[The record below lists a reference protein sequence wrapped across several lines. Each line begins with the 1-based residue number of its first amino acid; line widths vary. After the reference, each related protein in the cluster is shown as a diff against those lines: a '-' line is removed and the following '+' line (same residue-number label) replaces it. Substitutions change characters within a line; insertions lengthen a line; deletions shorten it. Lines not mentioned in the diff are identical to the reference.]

1 MKYFE
6 EFRQHWRPLLAASLG
21 CSVSLP
27 LFAYTNSAFAPHL
40 VKEFGW
46 SRAQFALVGL
56 ATLSTLLVLP
66 LIGRATDRFG
76 VLRVAA
82 VGTVLVPLGLAAY
95 SLMQGSFTQYVL
107 IFIAVLAVGSMTG
120 PLVYTR
126 LIAEHFSRARG
137 LGLTVVN
144 SAPALM
150 AIMAVPLLNQ
160 SILAN
165 GWRASYLLL
174 AGLTLVVSVVAVL
187 LIPRRAAP
195 KDRLVAAPDEPPEP
209 VLATGEAF
217 ALILRSPLFWLIMV
231 ATVLCMI
238 QTQLHASQMN
248 LMLIDNGLTTSA
260 AAGIV
265 SIYAFSTIL
274 GRIGCGLA
282 LDRWSTPIVTFVSMI
297 LPALGFFLLA
307 TPYDSYP
314 VIVLA
319 MFLAGLSMGA
329 ESDLIAYLVARYFH
343 LRIYN
348 TVLSLLMSATFLSS
362 AMGSLLI
369 SASLR
374 EFGSFSPFLYGISFA
389 ILAGSLMFLAMP
401 RGHVRKVGED
411 AEAGAALQGAGA

>member
-1 MKYFE
+1 MSYFG
-6 EFRQHWRPLLAASLG
+6 EFRRSWRPLAAASLG

-40 VKEFGW
+40 VEEFGW
-46 SRAQFALVGL
+46 SRAQFALIGL

-66 LIGRATDRFG
+66 VIGRSTDRFG
-76 VLRVAA
+76 VLRVALA
-82 VGTVLVPLGLAAY
+82 GTFLVPLGIASY
-95 SLMQGSFTQYVL
+95 SLMTGSFTQYVL
-107 IFIAVLAVGSMTG
+107 IFVAVLALGSMTG

-126 LIAEHFSRARG
+126 LIAEYFVRARG

-150 AIMAVPLLNQ
+150 AMLAVPLLNQ
-160 SILAN
+160 SILDH
-165 GWRASYLLL
+165 GWRSTYLLL
-174 AGLTLVVSVVAVL
+174 AGLTLVISVVAVL
-187 LIPRRAAP
+187 LIPRRAPP
-195 KDRLVAAPDEPPEP
+195 KDRLVAAPEEPPAP
-209 VLATGEAF
+209 VLDSKEAF
-217 ALILRSPLFWLIMV
+217 SIILRSGLFWLIIV

-274 GRIGCGLA
+274 GRVGCGLA

-297 LPALGFFLLA
+297 LPAMGFFLLA
-307 TPYDSYP
+307 TPYDSYW
-314 VIVLA
+314 VIVFA

-329 ESDLIAYLVARYFH
+329 ESDLVAYLVARYFH

-348 TVLSLLMSATFLSS
+348 TVLSLLMSATFLAS
-362 AMGSLLI
+362 AMGSILI
-369 SASLR
+369 STSLQVS
-374 EFGSFSPFLYGISFA
+374 GSFSPFLYGISFA
-389 ILAGSLMFLAMP
+389 ILAGSFMFLAMP
-401 RGHVRKVGED
+401 RGDTRKVGEVD
-411 AEAGAALQGAGA
+411 DEPRPLPVAAA